1 MTDSQSSK
9 ISSKIKTLGKLL
21 VDKFKNNF
29 VYTLGSLIL
38 IISGFGDIPGFL
50 LACAGGGSLRPN
62 ACQTSK
68 LVGAFG
74 STKIALGLILLGNKK
89 Y

>member
-1 MTDSQSSK
+1 MIDSQSSK
-9 ISSKIKTLGKLL
+9 ISPKIKTLGKLFI
-21 VDKFKNNF
+21 DKFKNNF
-29 VYTLGSLIL
+29 VYTLGSVIL
-38 IISGFGDIPGFL
+38 IISGFGDIPDAWTACGGF
-50 LACAGGGSLRPN
+50 SFEPD

-68 LVGAFG
+68 LVAAFG